1 MKDKK
6 DKQKE
11 RARIL
16 CEKLIEKQEKL
27 KQIKKEREKYKKKL
41 ENKIEK
47 MAQKRSIFDRKRELE
62 NQNIKNQRNELFK
75 RIQINKKEIE
85 KEEELRREDILFE
98 ESNKLGR
105 IPMRDDFGRTELN
118 NIQSK
123 TLILFKED
131 YELRKDFLRKLSKLK
146 EESVS
151 KKSDKQKRKM
161 YTDKLRSEAEKKKRR
176 RGKIGKIGDGIIF
189 HKFTFKF
196 IFNCKYF
203 NC

>member
-1 MKDKK
+1 MLY
-6 DKQKE
+6 
-11 RARIL
+11 IL
-16 CEKLIEKQEKL
+16 
-27 KQIKKEREKYKKKL
+27 
-41 ENKIEK
+41 N
-47 MAQKRSIFDRKRELE
+47 
-62 NQNIKNQRNELFK
+62 
-75 RIQINKKEIE
+75 NKKEIE

-161 YTDKLRSEAEKKKRR
+161 YTDKLRSEAEKKRKRPSQWPEKYSR
-176 RGKIGKIGDGIIF
+176 RLSYK
-189 HKFTFKF
+189 
-196 IFNCKYF
+196 
-203 NC
+203 

>member
-16 CEKLIEKQEKL
+16 WEKIIEKKEKL

-98 ESNKLGR
+98 EANKLGR
-105 IPMRDDFGRTELN
+105 APIRDDFGRTELN
-118 NIQSK
+118 NIQTK

-131 YELRKDFLRKLSKLK
+131 YEMRKDFLKKLSKLK

-161 YTDKLRSEAEKKKRR
+161 YTDKLRAEAEKKRKEEEERLE
-176 RGKIGKIGDGIIF
+176 ILVMA
-189 HKFTFKF
+189 
-196 IFNCKYF
+196 
-203 NC
+203 